1 MAKKANNYISA
12 ELDLAET
19 QLEKWKQYLID
30 NPYDEV
36 TDRKELMK
44 TKTGGAYYAVV
55 ATKEAIQKS
64 LRDTMKEYLAMCEVV
79 EKLREKEE
87 TKIESRGKG
96 EVTGQAE
103 AWLKDRSGK

>member
-1 MAKKANNYISA
+1 MAKKQNSYISA

-19 QLEKWKQYLID
+19 QLEKWKQYLED
-30 NPYDEV
+30 NPYDQIE
-36 TDRKELMK
+36 DRKELMK

-87 TKIESRGKG
+87 TKKIEARGKG
-96 EVTGQAE
+96 TITGQASE
-103 AWLKDRSGK
+103 WLKDRNG